1 MAACWSWCLLLC
13 SLAAWGSAA
22 PLGAGKS
29 TETNAQELSSDHLPL
44 TELSQGAS
52 EPDKD
57 SVETEPH
64 QVIQSNVKN
73 SQQEP
78 PQQGSDKAME
88 TAKSSIDHK
97 DSQPGAIGSNKPQ
110 EDIGKSQGDQTGTSG
125 TSSLLKSNI
134 KASEQREDPSI
145 KNHNAGVSAQDASP
159 KSGLVQPKKIEKGIV
174 HSEDIN
180 ALVKEPK
187 QSQDPSVKD
196 QNPQSAQQPGPAK
209 VDAAKNTK
217 GMADI
222 DKPKEAQTETS
233 GASLP
238 ELKTKESKQ
247 GEDPSVKGPN
257 TQPGDSAQEPSK
269 LNPVQ
274 TGNTQKEKDHTE
286 ESKTG
291 VSQPGVNVKES
302 EQSPGLQKKDQNPQS
317 VSSLQEPASG
327 KINSPEATNVQK
339 DVADEAS
346 IPESKPKEPNQGEEP
361 LIKDPNAQGS
371 SKSKPADAKDAESKT
386 EISDQDVS
394 EQETNDEESKQVED
408 QDLPLDQHP
417 QKLNP
422 VESKKNEEEVVD
434 LGDEQEKGL
443 GDEQKKS
450 AKHEE
455 ESEGAPRNGSENSH
469 FFAYLVTTA
478 IIVAALYIAYHNKR
492 KIIAF
497 ALEGK
502 KSKIT
507 RRPKSSDYQRLDQKI

>member
-13 SLAAWGSAA
+13 WLAAWGSAA

-29 TETNAQELSSDHLPL
+29 PGTNAQELSSDHLPL
-44 TELSQGAS
+44 TNLNQGAS
-52 EPDKD
+52 EP
-57 SVETEPH
+57 EPL
-64 QVIQSNVKN
+64 QVVQSNIKN

-78 PQQGSDKAME
+78 PQQGSDKTME
-88 TAKSSIDHK
+88 TAKSSIGHK
-97 DSQPGAIGSNKPQ
+97 DSQPGAIGSNRPQ
-110 EDIGKSQGDQTGTSG
+110 EDIGKSQGDQTGTSH

-145 KNHNAGVSAQDASP
+145 KNHNAGLSAQDASP

-174 HSEDIN
+174 NSEDIN
-180 ALVKEPK
+180 ALEPK
-187 QSQDPSVKD
+187 QSQDPSAKD

-209 VDAAKNTK
+209 VEAAK

-233 GASLP
+233 DASLP
-238 ELKTKESKQ
+238 ELTKASKQ
-247 GEDPSVKGPN
+247 GEDPSIKGPN

-274 TGNTQKEKDHTE
+274 TGNTQKEKDHTQ

-346 IPESKPKEPNQGEEP
+346 IPESKPKEPNQGGDL
-361 LIKDPNAQGS
+361 LIKDLNAQGS

-394 EQETNDEESKQVED
+394 EQETNDEESKQAED
-408 QDLPLDQHP
+408 QDFPLDQHP

-434 LGDEQEKGL
+434 PGDEQEKGL

-455 ESEGAPRNGSENSH
+455 ESEGTPRNGSENSH